1 MPLSLPH
8 TYRDILLYSITPQVI
23 SSQQKVAVN
32 CKSVRNKCELEIL
45 TLKSTAVLFNSSY
58 VLLLSM

>member
-1 MPLSLPH
+1 MPLSLQRLASPRIQRHSSSLYH
-8 TYRDILLYSITPQVI
+8 TTGNIFT
-23 SSQQKVAVN
+23 VN
-32 CKSVRNKCELEIL
+32 CKFVRNKCELEIL